1 MVVGGKGSRT
11 RSREGMYRIERYGM
25 FNGPG
30 RREAA
35 RAYRRQHDVTFVG
48 MAPP

>member
-25 FNGPG
+25 FNSPG

-35 RAYRRQHDVTFVG
+35 RAYRKANGITFVG